1 MIIIQK
7 NDNEL
12 IVKGHAN
19 QSIHGRDIVCAAVS
33 TAIIMTINQIELFSK
48 LDKIEY
54 VMDEGFFKIKK
65 RENDSEVSLII
76 KNLEFTLEN
85 LKEQYPKYIK

>member
-1 MIIIQK
+1 MITILK
-7 NDNEL
+7 NEHEL

-33 TAIIMTINQIELFSK
+33 TSIIMTINQIEIFSK
-48 LDKIEY
+48 LDSIEY
-54 VMDEGFFKIKK
+54 VIDEGYFKIKQVD
-65 RENDSEVSLII
+65 NDEIVNNVI

-85 LKEQYPKYIK
+85 LKKQYPKYIK